1 MIALKPVLSAW
12 LDEAEAAKRDPD
24 SLGGGVLPPG
34 EKKRKRTSIAAPEK
48 RSLEAYFAVQ
58 PRPSGEKASRV
69 ELEYYNGWRISSA
82 TSCLAVLLVCSLSSP
97 HTPYGASFLRA
108 P

>member
-58 PRPSGEKASRV
+58 PRPSGEKASRS
-69 ELEYYNGWRISSA
+69 GHFPDHGSA
-82 TSCLAVLLVCSLSSP
+82 GTSA
-97 HTPYGASFLRA
+97 
-108 P
+108 